1 MAKFLMLKYLILEL
15 YSTSAF
21 PMTTY
26 FMLLSL
32 MKLSLGSKGL
42 PLICECGGCRSS
54 WPCLFSSWLTNSTR
68 LFEFRLSVKH
78 REQNQLWFSQNN
90 RCLAYLTFSPKDN
103 ELNYQTKELYQSF
116 YLSPDLLAALV
127 FATEHNTADKIFPV
141 FASLLLC
148 IYSQTVWM
156 SLLFVSK
163 SPAEILCRTHY
174 DFKTK
179 SEWTA
184 LHLNLAYNRIS
195 TFS

>member
-26 FMLLSL
+26 FMLLSV

-42 PLICECGGCRSS
+42 PLICECGGWRSS

-68 LFEFRLSVKH
+68 LFKFRLSVKH
-78 REQNQLWFSQNN
+78 S
-90 RCLAYLTFSPKDN
+90 D
-103 ELNYQTKELYQSF
+103 
-116 YLSPDLLAALV
+116 LSPDLLAALV
-127 FATEHNTADKIFPV
+127 FATEHNTAAKIFPV

-156 SLLFVSK
+156 SSLFVSK
-163 SPAEILCRTHY
+163 SPAEILGSTHY

-179 SEWTA
+179 SEWIV